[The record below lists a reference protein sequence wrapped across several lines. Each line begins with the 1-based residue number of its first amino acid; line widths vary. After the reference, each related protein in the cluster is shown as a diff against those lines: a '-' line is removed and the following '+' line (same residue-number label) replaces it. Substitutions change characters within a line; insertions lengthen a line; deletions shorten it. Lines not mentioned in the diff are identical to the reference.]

1 MEPDV
6 HMNLIGTNLVVA
18 LGEAQKESGAA
29 QVSLAKELGQGEHT
43 LVILHGEEWG
53 EEIAQKSAA

>member
-1 MEPDV
+1 
-6 HMNLIGTNLVVA
+6 MNLIGTNLVVA

-29 QVSLAKELGQGEHT
+29 QVSLAKELGQGGHT